1 MRNCLALLTVASAAL
16 AGAPVA
22 QACDMEGFGFTR
34 INPFGA
40 HAAWNVPKDP
50 PNPQQSENSAVLSA
64 SAREQAN
71 RSAAQDAATAVNY
84 VQPSENSAAQ
94 AFAVSQDTSAE
105 QTKRFT
111 ATKD

>member
-1 MRNCLALLTVASAAL
+1 MRNCLALLTVASSAL
-16 AGAPVA
+16 AGAPAV

-34 INPFGA
+34 INPFGQ

-50 PNPQQSENSAVLSA
+50 PNPQKSENSAVLSA

-71 RSAAQDAATAVNY
+71 RSTVQDAATAMND
-84 VQPSENSAAQ
+84 VQPYENSAAKT
-94 AFAVSQDTSAE
+94 FAVSQDTSAE
-105 QTKRFT
+105 QAKRFT